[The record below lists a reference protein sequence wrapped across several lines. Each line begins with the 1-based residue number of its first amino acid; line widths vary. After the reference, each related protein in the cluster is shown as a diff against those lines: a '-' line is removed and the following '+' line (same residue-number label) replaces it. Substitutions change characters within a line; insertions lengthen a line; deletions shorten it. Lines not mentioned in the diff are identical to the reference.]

1 MLILKSSADRRQK
14 ILRNYLMYKSWQKT
28 NLDNLDYEA
37 IEEKYAQG
45 FVLTRIF
52 KEMDQVKSLRVVLEK
67 FAPSSENR
75 RILRKGEEIEMRAI
89 NLPMPLESY
98 DWKIHAAGA
107 QFYNEKFGPGTFS
120 ANKIKELITGGKS
133 NFNCL
138 LIFSD
143 KKTNQDIGWSICF
156 LSKNILH
163 YAYPFYNLSY
173 NNLGIIMMTKTMEWA
188 SGQKIKF
195 CYLGS
200 IWNEKAKYKL
210 QFSPEEFF
218 DSKGW
223 KSINELDLS
232 KEN

>member
-1 MLILKSSADRRQK
+1 VR
-14 ILRNYLMYKSWQKT
+14 
-28 NLDNLDYEA
+28 
-37 IEEKYAQG
+37 
-45 FVLTRIF
+45 
-52 KEMDQVKSLRVVLEK
+52 SLRVILEK
-67 FAPSSENR
+67 FALSSENR
-75 RILRKGEEIEMRAI
+75 RILRKGEEIEIRAI
-89 NLPMPLESY
+89 DLPMSAENY

-107 QFYNEKFGPGTFS
+107 KFYNEKFGPGSFS

-133 NFNCL
+133 NFNLL

-143 KKTNQDIGWSICF
+143 KKTNQEIGWSICF

-188 SGQKIKF
+188 AKQGIEF

-200 IWNEKAKYKL
+200 VWDEKAKYKL

-218 DSKGW
+218 NGKEW
-223 KSINELDLS
+223 KNTSELNLFG
-232 KEN
+232 ENLEIE